1 MINLSIVTLSLTTH
15 PPQLR
20 NVICDL
26 WTAPNGVSTVF
37 RDMSETMILLLK
49 NVFIFFLSLYALFQD
64 ISMFS
69 TQSSSGTNKMIKEKV
84 DEIVDN
90 LDDTNDEHVPYRPP
104 SFQDYS
110 SDSAKALMA
119 KYENK
124 GSLTPQPESIR

>member
-1 MINLSIVTLSLTTH
+1 MKHDNDFTIEK
-15 PPQLR
+15 
-20 NVICDL
+20 
-26 WTAPNGVSTVF
+26 F
-37 RDMSETMILLLK
+37 
-49 NVFIFFLSLYALFQD
+49 LYASFQD

-90 LDDTNDEHVPYRPP
+90 LNDTNDEHVPYRPP